1 MLCRQRQRIIY
12 SGESKLI
19 AIVPNGFVLFDN
31 AVDDVLLAN
40 KTFEYFERL
49 LISVENTPSKNM
61 LSALTCL
68 EKV

>member
-1 MLCRQRQRIIY
+1 M
-12 SGESKLI
+12 I

-40 KTFEYFERL
+40 KTFEYFEYL

>member
-1 MLCRQRQRIIY
+1 MLCRQHKRIIY

-19 AIVPNGFVLFDN
+19 AIVPNGFIPYI
-31 AVDDVLLAN
+31 AVDDVLHAN
-40 KTFEYFERL
+40 KTFEYFECL

-61 LSALTCL
+61 LSALACL

>member
-1 MLCRQRQRIIY
+1 MLCRQHQRIIY

-19 AIVPNGFVLFDN
+19 AIVPNGFIPYI

-40 KTFEYFERL
+40 KTFEYFECL

-61 LSALTCL
+61 LSALACL

>member
-1 MLCRQRQRIIY
+1 MLCRQHQRIIY
-12 SGESKLI
+12 NGESKLI
-19 AIVPNGFVLFDN
+19 AIVPNGFIPYI

-40 KTFEYFERL
+40 KTFEYFECL

-61 LSALTCL
+61 LSALACL

>member
-1 MLCRQRQRIIY
+1 MLCRQHKQIIY

-19 AIVPNGFVLFDN
+19 AIVPNGFIPYI

-40 KTFEYFERL
+40 KTFEYFECL

-61 LSALTCL
+61 LSALACL